1 MSIRRNHH
9 AWLGLTLI
17 VIGVTAYG
25 FSIRRPSH
33 KPPQNPI
40 RANALRNGQFVRMS
54 RLEPRLRSA
63 LQALGDRIQ
72 KPGKERMILMGT
84 MQIANGE
91 TTPIALN
98 LQFPDRL
105 RLEEQRIGP
114 RRILT
119 FDSTTPG
126 RAGNGL
132 DQTDR
137 DIIETLVYDTAEH
150 FFLTQASG
158 SATRLLG
165 LRFRTDDGTT
175 PNYSGPYYD
184 LYEVSDLVSSK
195 SEPQIQSKYY
205 SLNSTTLLP
214 ERVQYQVLRNG
225 SSVQVEIRL
234 SEWQEIAGQ
243 NIARRIVRLE
253 NNQPTINLAI
263 TSVAFAGKA
272 DDAMYR

>member
-9 AWLGLTLI
+9 VWLALTVI
-17 VIGVTAYG
+17 VIGITAYG
-25 FSIRRPSH
+25 FSSRRLSQT
-33 KPPQNPI
+33 PQN
-40 RANALRNGQFVRMS
+40 RVGAKALRNDQFVRMS
-54 RLEPRLRSA
+54 SLEPRLRPA

-105 RLEEQRIGP
+105 RLEEQGIGP
-114 RRILT
+114 RRLLT
-119 FDSTTPG
+119 FDSSTPG
-126 RAGNGL
+126 RAGNSL

-150 FFLTQASG
+150 FFLTQANG

-165 LRFRTDDGTT
+165 LRFRADDGTA

-184 LYEVSDLVSSK
+184 LYEVSDLVSTK
-195 SEPQIQSKYY
+195 SEPQVQSKYY
-205 SLNSTTLLP
+205 SINSTTLLP
-214 ERVQYQVLRNG
+214 ERVQYQVQRNG
-225 SSVQVEIRL
+225 SPVQVEIRL
-234 SEWQEIAGQ
+234 SEWQETVGQ
-243 NIARRIVRLE
+243 ILARRIVRLE
-253 NNQPTINLAI
+253 NNQPAITLTI

-272 DDAMYR
+272 DDGMYR